1 MKTSVKIQRGRDL
14 PAPTCKRVTDVWRKE
29 WPVKTPLTA
38 RNREKFADDIFFIV
52 RDSNN
57 KIISIG
63 RLHHITFEFL
73 GKEYKI
79 LGIGDIVSVKQRKGY
94 GKIVMQ
100 AIHKYLKRTKQTGIG
115 FCSPKNAPFYA
126 KCGFKI
132 TKTFVKRFY
141 KRMPGGKIQKS
152 KWQKADTLYL
162 DGKDKLMKKIL
173 SHPRTRIFT
182 SKLHW

>member
-1 MKTSVKIQRGRDL
+1 
-14 PAPTCKRVTDVWRKE
+14 VTEIWRKE
-29 WPVKTPLTA
+29 WPVKTPLSA
-38 RNREKFADDIFFIV
+38 RNREKFANDIFFIV

-57 KIISIG
+57 RILSVG

-79 LGIGDIVSVKQRKGY
+79 LGIGDIVAIKKRSGY
-94 GKIVMQ
+94 GKIVMT

-115 FCSPKNAPFYA
+115 FCDPKNDGFYI

-132 TKTFVKRFY
+132 AKNPVKRLY
-141 KRMPGGKIQKS
+141 KRMSKGKLAKS
-152 KWQKADTLYL
+152 KWIKANTLYL
-162 DGKDKLMKKIL
+162 DGKDRLMKKIL
-173 SHPRTRIFT
+173 SHPRTRIYT